1 MVYGHGGPVGPHTPG
16 TPLGAMDLLHFA
28 CLRALFRQFLAT
40 LRQPPWVRSVAVYTL
55 PRRAYLASLGLFGSL
70 FPEGL
75 PAPPGGAGGP
85 RGASRA
91 PGPRAP
97 GRPAGPPGPPG
108 ALASA
113 SPVGPQDCR
122 GAPVPSDS
130 PAVSDIV
137 LPLARDPR
145 SLARSG

>member
-75 PAPPGGAGGP
+75 PAPPGGPGGP
-85 RGASRA
+85 GGP

-97 GRPAGPPGPPG
+97 GPPAGRPDPR
-108 ALASA
+108 
-113 SPVGPQDCR
+113 V
-122 GAPVPSDS
+122 
-130 PAVSDIV
+130 
-137 LPLARDPR
+137 PLAPLRRPP
-145 SLARSG
+145 L